1 MGFFP
6 ARSGAGSETRPTS
19 QPRRQQYRWQHFSS
33 PFLRPVGP
41 CLRNCSYRLVSFLRD
56 FPLKISLKSFL
67 CHLIFV
73 NCENFFRHVLNMSVE
88 RHPLFLLFSVR
99 LRLDAFLMP
108 QNALPEFPGC
118 HGTASD
124 PKEKADQINPC
135 SNRKAVAKP
144 PAKCQTKKKRRH
156 KGQSEL
162 CQHCEIGNHPRPLLH
177 ILSLSAASFCQ
188 TLGSVSCFIFSKTH
202 FHFCNRLVRLYHK
215 RFHKTNEFV
224 YFPNYLFL
232 FIFFS

>member
-1 MGFFP
+1 
-6 ARSGAGSETRPTS
+6 
-19 QPRRQQYRWQHFSS
+19 
-33 PFLRPVGP
+33 
-41 CLRNCSYRLVSFLRD
+41 
-56 FPLKISLKSFL
+56 
-67 CHLIFV
+67 
-73 NCENFFRHVLNMSVE
+73 MSVE

-99 LRLDAFLMP
+99 LRLNAFLMP

-188 TLGSVSCFIFSKTH
+188 TLGSVSCFIFPKTH
-202 FHFCNRLVRLYHK
+202 FHFCNHLVASYFLKKTAVLFHTYCRFFFPTGKLIAYLIVSRLQQVSA
-215 RFHKTNEFV
+215 V
-224 YFPNYLFL
+224 
-232 FIFFS
+232 FF

>member
-1 MGFFP
+1 
-6 ARSGAGSETRPTS
+6 
-19 QPRRQQYRWQHFSS
+19 
-33 PFLRPVGP
+33 
-41 CLRNCSYRLVSFLRD
+41 
-56 FPLKISLKSFL
+56 
-67 CHLIFV
+67 
-73 NCENFFRHVLNMSVE
+73 MSVE

-99 LRLDAFLMP
+99 LRLNAFLMP

-188 TLGSVSCFIFSKTH
+188 TLGSVSCFIFPKTH
-202 FHFCNRLVRLYHK
+202 FHFCNHLVRLYHK

-224 YFPNYLFL
+224 YFPMQNCSVHLASYFLKKTAVLFHTYCRFFFPTGKLIAYLIVSRL
-232 FIFFS
+232 QQVSAVFF

>member
-1 MGFFP
+1 
-6 ARSGAGSETRPTS
+6 
-19 QPRRQQYRWQHFSS
+19 
-33 PFLRPVGP
+33 
-41 CLRNCSYRLVSFLRD
+41 
-56 FPLKISLKSFL
+56 
-67 CHLIFV
+67 
-73 NCENFFRHVLNMSVE
+73 MSVE

-99 LRLDAFLMP
+99 LRLNAFLMP

-118 HGTASD
+118 HGSASD

-188 TLGSVSCFIFSKTH
+188 TLGSVSCFIFPKTH
-202 FHFCNRLVRLYHK
+202 FHFCNHLVRLYHK

-224 YFPNYLFL
+224 YFPNYLHSFHNNWNNFL
-232 FIFFS
+232 ILSHCKIAAFTSLLIF

>member
-1 MGFFP
+1 M
-6 ARSGAGSETRPTS
+6 
-19 QPRRQQYRWQHFSS
+19 
-33 PFLRPVGP
+33 
-41 CLRNCSYRLVSFLRD
+41 D

-99 LRLDAFLMP
+99 LRLNAFLMP

-118 HGTASD
+118 HGSASD

-188 TLGSVSCFIFSKTH
+188 TLGSVSCFIFPKTH
-202 FHFCNRLVRLYHK
+202 FHFCSHLVRLYHK

-232 FIFFS
+232 FTFFS